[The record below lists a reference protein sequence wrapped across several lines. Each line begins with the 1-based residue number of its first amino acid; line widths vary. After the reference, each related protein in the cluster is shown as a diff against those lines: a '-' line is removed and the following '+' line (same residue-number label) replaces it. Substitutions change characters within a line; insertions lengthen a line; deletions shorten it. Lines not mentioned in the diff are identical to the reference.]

1 MKNGVLSN
9 FTRSHISSDRVRSG
23 YEIRESNPGHSGQ
36 LGVAC
41 LWYHKA
47 RFSRW
52 RATLPVIQIPAGKNA
67 QIKARLIYN
76 PIAESERLGANLA
89 TP

>member
-1 MKNGVLSN
+1 M
-9 FTRSHISSDRVRSG
+9 RSG

-36 LGVAC
+36 LGIAC

-52 RATLPVIQIPAGKNA
+52 RTTLSVIQIPAGKNV
-67 QIKARLIYN
+67 QMKARLIYK
-76 PIAESERLGANLA
+76 PTEEAKSLGANLA
-89 TP
+89 TPGKAKLL